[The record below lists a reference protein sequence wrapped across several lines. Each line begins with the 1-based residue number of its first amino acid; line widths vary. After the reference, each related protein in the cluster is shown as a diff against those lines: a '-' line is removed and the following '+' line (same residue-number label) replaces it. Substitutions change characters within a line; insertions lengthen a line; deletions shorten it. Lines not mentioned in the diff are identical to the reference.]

1 MLKGADAVTALLAKT
16 RCVSP
21 APDPKRR
28 HIVNEQ
34 MNKWMD
40 EWMSGWVN
48 ERMNE
53 WTNERMNEWMNAV
66 HTQIL
71 LDVGQSGKACLAKG
85 LSVSVDTGVSS
96 ENAPSQ

>member
-1 MLKGADAVTALLAKT
+1 
-16 RCVSP
+16 
-21 APDPKRR
+21 
-28 HIVNEQ
+28 
-34 MNKWMD
+34 MNKWTN
-40 EWMSGWVN
+40 EWMSEWVGGWMKEWMN
-48 ERMNE
+48 ER
-53 WTNERMNEWMNAV
+53 TNEWMNAV

>member
-1 MLKGADAVTALLAKT
+1 
-16 RCVSP
+16 
-21 APDPKRR
+21 
-28 HIVNEQ
+28 
-34 MNKWMD
+34 
-40 EWMSGWVN
+40 
-48 ERMNE
+48 
-53 WTNERMNEWMNAV
+53 MNAV